1 MNTGSTRRLLVV
13 TLFVLGGLALAACSG
28 IPASAAAQMDREAL
42 AQLSDST
49 IDISSSSDLTVGGEI
64 EFTGAVESIAGADW
78 AIGGAT
84 VRIAPGTEI
93 NGAPGMGDMV
103 KVHGLLQSDGS
114 VLAFEIEGGFGV
126 VSASEAGET
135 EFAGTVE
142 SIVGDLWTIGGQAVR
157 VGGSTEVKG
166 SPSIGDGVKVH
177 GLLQPD
183 GSIVAR
189 EIEKL
194 GADEAQ
200 PEDGQETEFTGVVES
215 IAGGVWMVGGQT
227 VGIGGSTE
235 IRGSPAEGDTV
246 KVHAL
251 TQPDGS
257 LLAREIEKAGADDGE
272 DNSQD
277 DDSSD
282 SKQVITGRLESIEG
296 DIWTVGGV
304 QVLVSGSTD
313 VKGDPQVGDTV
324 KVEGTIL
331 EDGSIQAHEIEVE
344 DESEIEDEDEDES
357 EDEDEA
363 EDDSGEDSSDDS
375 SDSKY

>member
-1 MNTGSTRRLLVV
+1 M
-13 TLFVLGGLALAACSG
+13 
-28 IPASAAAQMDREAL
+28 
-42 AQLSDST
+42 
-49 IDISSSSDLTVGGEI
+49 
-64 EFTGAVESIAGADW
+64 
-78 AIGGAT
+78 
-84 VRIAPGTEI
+84 
-93 NGAPGMGDMV
+93 
-103 KVHGLLQSDGS
+103 
-114 VLAFEIEGGFGV
+114 
-126 VSASEAGET
+126 
-135 EFAGTVE
+135 
-142 SIVGDLWTIGGQAVR
+142 
-157 VGGSTEVKG
+157 
-166 SPSIGDGVKVH
+166 
-177 GLLQPD
+177 
-183 GSIVAR
+183 
-189 EIEKL
+189 
-194 GADEAQ
+194 
-200 PEDGQETEFTGVVES
+200 
-215 IAGGVWMVGGQT
+215 
-227 VGIGGSTE
+227 
-235 IRGSPAEGDTV
+235 
-246 KVHAL
+246 HAL